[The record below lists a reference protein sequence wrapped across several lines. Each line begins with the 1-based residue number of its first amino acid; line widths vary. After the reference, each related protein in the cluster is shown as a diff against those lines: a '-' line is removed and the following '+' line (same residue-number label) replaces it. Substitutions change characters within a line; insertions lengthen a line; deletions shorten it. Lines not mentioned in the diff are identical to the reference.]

1 LLTPAIALQRP
12 GEATDNEGMS
22 ESRILVVDDDR
33 DLVALIEEFLRQ
45 NGFDVTTAHNGPD
58 GLKAALTGEHDLL
71 ILDVMM
77 PGFDGFE
84 VLRRLRAE
92 SQLPVLMLTARTE
105 SQSRIQGLDTGADDY
120 LPKPFEPLELV
131 ARIRAIL
138 RRTKRSPDPQGALEV
153 SGVRLDPG
161 SRRAYYMN
169 EPVEIT
175 TIEYDILD
183 MLMRAAGRVV
193 SRDELMQR
201 LYQREATPYD
211 RSIDVHISHLRRKIE
226 SPVELIRTIRGIGY
240 QFAVD
245 QRQAES
251 Y

>member
-1 LLTPAIALQRP
+1 MSELPYGSKRI
-12 GEATDNEGMS
+12 DNRTMA
-22 ESRILVVDDDR
+22 ESRILLVDDDR
-33 DLVALIEEFLRQ
+33 DLVSLVEEFLRQ
-45 NGFDVTTAHNGPD
+45 NGFEVATAHNGPE
-58 GLKAALTGEHDLL
+58 GLKQALSGEHDLL

-84 VLRRLRAE
+84 VLRRLRTE

-105 SQSRIQGLDTGADDY
+105 SQSRIQGLDAGADDY

-138 RRTKRSPDPQGALEV
+138 RRAKRSADNQGTLEV
-153 SGVRLDPG
+153 SRVRIDPG
-161 SRRAYYMN
+161 SRRVFYRD
-169 EPVEIT
+169 EPVEVT
-175 TIEYDILD
+175 TIEYDILE

-201 LYQREATPYD
+201 LYQREATPFD
-211 RSIDVHISHLRRKIE
+211 RSIDVHISHLRRKID
-226 SPVELIRTIRGIGY
+226 SPVELIRTIRGVGY

-245 QRQAES
+245 QQAES
-251 Y
+251 N